1 MATTTTAV
9 ASSTKG
15 EGMTAK
21 EVQTKV
27 QQLDRERSAIV
38 SKIAELEQES
48 KEHGLVLGAF
58 DKVPEDRRCY
68 RLVGGVLVER
78 TVKDFR
84 PVVEDNKA
92 RMDEALKSL
101 SDMLSEKTKAMEEII
116 EKYGTPGL
124 TAASN
129 VEGKRGEEEKADE
142 GAKSAAPSA
151 GVLV

>member
-1 MATTTTAV
+1 MARV
-9 ASSTKG
+9 EVESG
-15 EGMTAK
+15 LTAK
-21 EVQTKV
+21 EVQSKV

-58 DKVPEDRRCY
+58 YKVPEDRRCY

-78 TVKDFR
+78 AVKDFR
-84 PVVEDNKA
+84 PME
-92 RMDEALKSL
+92 EALKSL
-101 SDMLSEKTKAMEEII
+101 SDMLSEKTKTMEELT

-124 TAASN
+124 PPANTDKKHEVN
-129 VEGKRGEEEKADE
+129 KTEGTHSA
-142 GAKSAAPSA
+142 AAPSV